1 MEAIPTP
8 RGYPLIGN
16 VLEIDP
22 HRPNQSL
29 ANLFAIHGPII
40 RLFLP
45 KERTFVASYELAK
58 ELFDESRFTKSVSGP
73 LLQVRE
79 LTGDGLFTAFPDE
92 HNWELAHR
100 LLMPAFG
107 PLPIKDMFPEMQD
120 IVSQMVLKW
129 ARSGPDHHINVP
141 DDFTRLTLDSIAIC
155 AMGTR
160 FNSFYHEEQHAFVNG
175 MVSILAECFARSR
188 RPPLPQAFFSKQDRA
203 FKEDIDKLVSIAK
216 ELLDARRRHPT
227 PRKDLLNAM
236 INNKDPKTGESLDD
250 QTIIRNM
257 ITFLIAG
264 HETTSGLLSFL
275 FYELLANPEALAA
288 AQEEV
293 DTVIGKK
300 PITVDHM
307 GKLPYIEGC
316 LRETLRLH
324 PTAPAFSLEAKGDQV
339 LGGRYKLQDGHV
351 VTVFLSGLHRDKAIY
366 GPDADTFKPERM
378 VGENFSSL
386 PPGAWKPFG
395 NGVRACIGRPFAW
408 QEAILAVATLLQNFN
423 FTKANPSYQLEIKTT
438 LTIKPE
444 DFNMKARLRDESFLD
459 HAGALASGP
468 TSDTKDRPK
477 EASNAQQTES
487 LKPMHIFFG
496 SNTGT
501 CEAVATALAAS
512 AQRHGFKA
520 EPVSMDDGVALF
532 DKNQPLVVVTAS
544 YEGQPPDNAAHF
556 VEWLSRNPREKVEG
570 AKYAVFGLGN
580 KEWYSTYQKVPT
592 LVDETLA
599 KNGAIR
605 LTDRIALNVTEAN
618 VFDALD
624 EWTEK
629 KLWPALGSR
638 DDGGSLG
645 MEEIKVH
652 IDAQRRVGALKQDL
666 QLGQITETRLLTTKS
681 GAPRKRHLSIA
692 LPSGVAYQAGD
703 YLAVL
708 PLNSPRMVQR
718 VLRRFKLP
726 WDVMLTIDP
735 KAITSLPKG
744 QQLSAHDILSAM
756 VELSQPITSK
766 TLAAVKETITNKEE
780 AEAVE
785 KMTSDARTLAVTSLI
800 DILELCPSASFSFGA
815 FLASLPAMRV
825 RQYSISSSPLAEST
839 VCSLTYSVIDAPPKS
854 GRHGDNFHGV
864 CSTYLERLSVGD
876 TIQIGLR
883 PSRTGFNVP
892 VDDARPIIMAC
903 AGTGLAPFRAF
914 IHERAIKQEAGRTIG
929 PALLFYGLN
938 APDEDDMYREQF
950 DEWEQRGVVSM
961 RRAFSHASDQSE
973 GCRHVQERIWHDR
986 EEVLELFR
994 RDAALYFCGAGIVG
1008 SGVDKVMMQIRIEQT
1023 ECSEDEAKK
1032 WVSEQKGERY
1042 WADTFA

>member
-1 MEAIPTP
+1 
-8 RGYPLIGN
+8 
-16 VLEIDP
+16 
-22 HRPNQSL
+22 
-29 ANLFAIHGPII
+29 
-40 RLFLP
+40 
-45 KERTFVASYELAK
+45 
-58 ELFDESRFTKSVSGP
+58 
-73 LLQVRE
+73 
-79 LTGDGLFTAFPDE
+79 
-92 HNWELAHR
+92 
-100 LLMPAFG
+100 
-107 PLPIKDMFPEMQD
+107 
-120 IVSQMVLKW
+120 
-129 ARSGPDHHINVP
+129 
-141 DDFTRLTLDSIAIC
+141 
-155 AMGTR
+155 MGTR
-160 FNSFYHEEQHAFVNG
+160 FNSFYHKEQHKFVNG
-175 MVSILAECFARSR
+175 M
-188 RPPLPQAFFSKQDRA
+188 
-203 FKEDIDKLVSIAK
+203 
-216 ELLDARRRHPT
+216 
-227 PRKDLLNAM
+227 
-236 INNKDPKTGESLDD
+236 
-250 QTIIRNM
+250 
-257 ITFLIAG
+257 
-264 HETTSGLLSFL
+264 
-275 FYELLANPEALAA
+275 
-288 AQEEV
+288 
-293 DTVIGKK
+293 
-300 PITVDHM
+300 
-307 GKLPYIEGC
+307 
-316 LRETLRLH
+316 
-324 PTAPAFSLEAKGDQV
+324 
-339 LGGRYKLQDGHV
+339 
-351 VTVFLSGLHRDKAIY
+351 
-366 GPDADTFKPERM
+366 
-378 VGENFSSL
+378 
-386 PPGAWKPFG
+386 
-395 NGVRACIGRPFAW
+395 
-408 QEAILAVATLLQNFN
+408 
-423 FTKANPSYQLEIKTT
+423 
-438 LTIKPE
+438 PE

-477 EASNAQQTES
+477 EALNIQQTES

-532 DKNQPLVVVTAS
+532 NKNQPLVIVTAS

-580 KEWYSTYQKVPT
+580 K
-592 LVDETLA
+592 
-599 KNGAIR
+599 
-605 LTDRIALNVTEAN
+605 
-618 VFDALD
+618 
-624 EWTEK
+624 K

-638 DDGGSLG
+638 DNGGSLG

-744 QQLSAHDILSAM
+744 QQLSAHDILSAI
-756 VELSQPITSK
+756 VELLQPITSK

-785 KMTSDARTLAVTSLI
+785 KITSDARTLAVTSLI
-800 DILELCPSASFSFGA
+800 DILELCPSASFSFSA

-864 CSTYLERLSVGD
+864 CSIYLERLSVGD
-876 TIQIGLR
+876 TIQISLR

-914 IHERAIKQEAGRTIG
+914 IYERAIKQEAGHTIG

-961 RRAFSHASDQSE
+961 RRAFSHANDQSE